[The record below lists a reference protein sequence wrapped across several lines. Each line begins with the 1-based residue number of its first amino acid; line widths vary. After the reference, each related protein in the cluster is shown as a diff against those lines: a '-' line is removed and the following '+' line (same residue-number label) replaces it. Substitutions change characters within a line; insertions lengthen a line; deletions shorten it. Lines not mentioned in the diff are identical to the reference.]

1 MYKKSHKASKQA
13 ACSRL
18 AYSNMISLKLSL
30 AK

>member
-13 ACSRL
+13 NCSRL
-18 AYSNMISLKLSL
+18 PHDNMISLKLSL